1 MNYQLNLKQYK
12 WELDLKHE
20 QYIAKSKKKNNLNE
34 AAKSFEWKVPS
45 RWKVKGE
52 KDDVEARGMNAK
64 IVDHVVIG

>member
-1 MNYQLNLKQYK
+1 MLLQGGEDLGIVISWQK
-12 WELDLKHE
+12 EVLDLGE
-20 QYIAKSKKKNNLNE
+20 NNLGE